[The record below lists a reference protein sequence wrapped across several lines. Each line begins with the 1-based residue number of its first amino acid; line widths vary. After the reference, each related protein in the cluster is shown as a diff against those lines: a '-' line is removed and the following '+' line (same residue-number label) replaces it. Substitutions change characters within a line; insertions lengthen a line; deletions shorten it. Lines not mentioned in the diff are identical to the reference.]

1 MFVKQIDMKTA
12 FELALKGIEV
22 KTLVPT
28 GPGSGWT
35 SMEPDTLQNMLA
47 DVLFF
52 RQEPAMEV
60 PMVEVKEIKVEGPA
74 SLTTHEVEQAIKSS
88 LGDVGNQIP
97 PPQQASGHAGTGAKR
112 KPVDTGKLLALRKA
126 GWSMKKIADELGI
139 SEGSVWN
146 YLKKMEGEADEKDKT
161 VSGSASG
168 A

>member
-1 MFVKQIDMKTA
+1 MFLKQVDMKTA
-12 FELALKGIEV
+12 LELALKGIEV

-35 SMEPDTLQNMLA
+35 SMKPDTLQNMLA

-52 RQEPAMEV
+52 RQEPALEV
-60 PMVEVKEIKVEGPA
+60 PMIEEEA
-74 SLTTHEVEQAIKSS
+74 T
-88 LGDVGNQIP
+88 GDKI
-97 PPQQASGHAGTGAKR
+97 PPQQASGHVGAGAKR

-146 YLKKMEGEADEKDKT
+146 YLKKMEEEKENAYDRN
-161 VSGSASG
+161 
-168 A
+168 